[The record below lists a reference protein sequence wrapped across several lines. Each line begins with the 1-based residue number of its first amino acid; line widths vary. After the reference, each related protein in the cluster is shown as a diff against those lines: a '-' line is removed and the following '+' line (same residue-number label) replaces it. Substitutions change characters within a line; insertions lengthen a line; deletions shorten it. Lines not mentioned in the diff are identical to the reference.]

1 MKIESLYEYIVL
13 AHYLNFTTAASNLH
27 TSQPNLSKHIS
38 ELEQE
43 LGVTLLRRE
52 KRLELTAAGTAFLE
66 DAIQIHHLYKD
77 ATKRCREIDAYAVE
91 ELVIQEPYL
100 MDAMSEILFK
110 SVMRF
115 RRSDPHVM
123 TKYYSE
129 KGKKSVELLEAGK
142 VDIALTVD
150 CNSIDWITKVSE
162 KKNLIFFPVIREPL
176 HVWLWE
182 RHPLAS
188 KQSIT
193 LEDLLQVPINMTA
206 TRSFDPMRFAVL
218 DLFATT
224 LGTRHNLQTYSSD
237 TLNEFFMNTHDRN
250 AVFLVSPAV
259 ASSPLLQMQHDM
271 VALPLDDERARITSY
286 FIFRADYQKKSIDHF
301 LDTVERVVEEDVER
315 SEASLYLGAI
325 DGASM
330 AGSRQSGAQV

>member
-206 TRSFDPMRFAVL
+206 TPCSWCRQPWPPLPCCRCSTTWWPYRWMTSGRASRRTSSFERTTRRSPSTISWTRWREWSKRTWREARRPCIWGPSMAPRWRVL
-218 DLFATT
+218 A
-224 LGTRHNLQTYSSD
+224 NL
-237 TLNEFFMNTHDRN
+237 
-250 AVFLVSPAV
+250 
-259 ASSPLLQMQHDM
+259 
-271 VALPLDDERARITSY
+271 AR
-286 FIFRADYQKKSIDHF
+286 
-301 LDTVERVVEEDVER
+301 R
-315 SEASLYLGAI
+315 SERGGA
-325 DGASM
+325 
-330 AGSRQSGAQV
+330 

>member
-1 MKIESLYEYIVL
+1 M
-13 AHYLNFTTAASNLH
+13 
-27 TSQPNLSKHIS
+27 
-38 ELEQE
+38 
-43 LGVTLLRRE
+43 
-52 KRLELTAAGTAFLE
+52 
-66 DAIQIHHLYKD
+66 
-77 ATKRCREIDAYAVE
+77 
-91 ELVIQEPYL
+91 
-100 MDAMSEILFK
+100 
-110 SVMRF
+110 
-115 RRSDPHVM
+115 
-123 TKYYSE
+123 
-129 KGKKSVELLEAGK
+129 
-142 VDIALTVD
+142 
-150 CNSIDWITKVSE
+150 
-162 KKNLIFFPVIREPL
+162 IREPL

-182 RHPLAS
+182 QHPLAS

-224 LGTRHNLQTYSSD
+224 LGTRPNLQTYSSD

-259 ASSPLLQMQHDM
+259 AASPLLQMQHDM
-271 VALPLDDERARITSY
+271 VARPLDDERARITSY

-325 DGASM
+325 DGASI

>member
-193 LEDLLQVPINMTA
+193 LEDLLAGSHQ
-206 TRSFDPMRFAVL
+206 
-218 DLFATT
+218 
-224 LGTRHNLQTYSSD
+224 
-237 TLNEFFMNTHDRN
+237 HDRN
-250 AVFLVSPAV
+250 AQLRPYALRRAGPVRHDAGNAPQFADVFERHAERILHEHPRPQRRVPGVASRGLLSPA
-259 ASSPLLQMQHDM
+259 AD
-271 VALPLDDERARITSY
+271 AARHGGPT
-286 FIFRADYQKKSIDHF
+286 
-301 LDTVERVVEEDVER
+301 
-315 SEASLYLGAI
+315 
-325 DGASM
+325 
-330 AGSRQSGAQV
+330 AG

>member
-1 MKIESLYEYIVL
+1 
-13 AHYLNFTTAASNLH
+13 
-27 TSQPNLSKHIS
+27 
-38 ELEQE
+38 
-43 LGVTLLRRE
+43 
-52 KRLELTAAGTAFLE
+52 
-66 DAIQIHHLYKD
+66 
-77 ATKRCREIDAYAVE
+77 
-91 ELVIQEPYL
+91 

-115 RRSDPHVM
+115 RRSDPRVM

-182 RHPLAS
+182 QHPLAS

-224 LGTRHNLQTYSSD
+224 LGTRPNLQTYSSD

-259 ASSPLLQMQHDM
+259 AASPLLQI
-271 VALPLDDERARITSY
+271 AARPWWPGRWTTSGRASRRTSS
-286 FIFRADYQKKSIDHF
+286 FGR
-301 LDTVERVVEEDVER
+301 TTRR
-315 SEASLYLGAI
+315 SPSTISWTRWREWSKRTWREARRLCIWGP
-325 DGASM
+325 SM
-330 AGSRQSGAQV
+330 APR